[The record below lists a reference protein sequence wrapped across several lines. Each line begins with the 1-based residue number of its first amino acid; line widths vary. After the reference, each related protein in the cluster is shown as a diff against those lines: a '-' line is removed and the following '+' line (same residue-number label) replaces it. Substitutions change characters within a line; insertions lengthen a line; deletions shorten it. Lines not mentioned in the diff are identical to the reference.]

1 MGSFMAK
8 WIVGLVAAVV
18 AVPLALLVVGMRWKL
33 SPVLDAVRRMNRSV
47 TNPRVMRTAGSAGE
61 QTSVIHHIGRK
72 SGRAYATPVD
82 VIPTRTGFLIAL
94 PYGKQADWLRNV
106 LAAGSAT
113 VITNGDR
120 LEVDAPTIVAT
131 ADVADII
138 PSRTMRTLRLFGVD
152 ECLHL
157 EKTSSS
163 T

>member
-1 MGSFMAK
+1 MAK

-113 VITNGDR
+113 VVTDGDR

>member
-1 MGSFMAK
+1 MAK

-113 VITNGDR
+113 VVTNGDR